1 MFLSSYFEFMLVSYL
16 MWRWLLTKR
25 KDKISVWLAVMP
37 LMAIPS
43 LIYSH
48 GHFYLS
54 IFLLYCMFCGAG
66 VYRFFLDNIEY
77 VESKKL
83 VDITVLTLLVLGMG
97 IKVYIGLRLG
107 QSFIHQRGGGILGSN
122 TLAINLFLLLPLVKN
137 RSLSLL
143 TVCFLL
149 VQISKGIYIALI
161 LYAILWM
168 MLVNKRMGLIVL
180 ILMVFFG
187 YSISYLGESV
197 EINAGEKTYSLKY
210 FIASRLRLQG
220 DYSIISISSDLG
232 NAIVNSDRVKVWGAG
247 EELAKATFFLGSG
260 PGSTHWELSKIQ
272 FPYTY
277 SNMHNMFLTCLIEC
291 GLIFTISLA
300 SFIIYLLV
308 HAFIINRR
316 VFVGLAVWTFYQM
329 YTGNIYQ
336 TGGFATTGVYYFLLF
351 VAAHLF
357 YFAKVNHHVSN
368 KNQES
373 ARKKFC
379 TSVA

>member
-1 MFLSSYFEFMLVSYL
+1 
-16 MWRWLLTKR
+16 
-25 KDKISVWLAVMP
+25 
-37 LMAIPS
+37 
-43 LIYSH
+43 
-48 GHFYLS
+48 
-54 IFLLYCMFCGAG
+54 
-66 VYRFFLDNIEY
+66 
-77 VESKKL
+77 
-83 VDITVLTLLVLGMG
+83 
-97 IKVYIGLRLG
+97 
-107 QSFIHQRGGGILGSN
+107 
-122 TLAINLFLLLPLVKN
+122 
-137 RSLSLL
+137 
-143 TVCFLL
+143 
-149 VQISKGIYIALI
+149 
-161 LYAILWM
+161 M